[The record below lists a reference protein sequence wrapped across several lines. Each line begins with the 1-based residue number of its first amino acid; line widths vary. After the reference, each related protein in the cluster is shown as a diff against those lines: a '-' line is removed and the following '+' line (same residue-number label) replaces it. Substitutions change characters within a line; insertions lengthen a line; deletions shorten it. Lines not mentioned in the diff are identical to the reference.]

1 MGDAAT
7 STDVLIAEVASHVGA
22 DAVREST
29 AVDFVDGV
37 RPRLVV
43 EPRTQEGLA
52 AALGWAASRTLTI
65 GIRGGGTKL
74 QWGGPV
80 STIDLLV
87 LTGSLNVL
95 VKHRYGDLTATVE
108 AGATLSSI
116 NAALADH
123 DQWLPMDPP
132 WSDRATIGGI
142 VATNDSG
149 PSRHRHGAP
158 RDLIIG
164 CNFVLSD
171 GQVAKSGGI
180 VVKNVAGYDLAR
192 LLTGSFG
199 CLAVITSA
207 TFKLAPRAP
216 SSRTVSI
223 QLESISEMTPVLARL
238 ANSSLTPSAVEL
250 EWPPAMVHVRF
261 ESVETSVDQ
270 QSCEVMRLFEGL
282 GTVQMTGTDDESH
295 LWERYA
301 RHWDLP
307 GTLIKISSLPTEVV
321 ELLVWLQETASEHD
335 VEITVAGRVALGIME
350 VWLSGSHGAQAR
362 VVTKLRARFS
372 EGEGSAVIRQGAA
385 SLRQQVNPWGP
396 ASNALPLMKR
406 VKQQFDPS
414 MLLNPGRGPWGI

>member
-1 MGDAAT
+1 VGTAAT

-37 RPRLVV
+37 RSRLVV

-65 GIRGGGTKL
+65 GVRGGGTKL
-74 QWGGPV
+74 QWGGHV

-87 LTGSLNVL
+87 LTGNLNSL
-95 VKHRYGDLTATVE
+95 VKHRYGDLTVTVE
-108 AGATLSSI
+108 AGATLFSI
-116 NAALADH
+116 NEALADH
-123 DQWLPMDPP
+123 NQWLPLDPP

-216 SSRTVSI
+216 NSRTVSI
-223 QLESISEMTPVLARL
+223 QLESIDEMTPVLARL
-238 ANSSLTPSAVEL
+238 SKSSLTPAAVEF
-250 EWPPAMVHVRF
+250 EWPPAIVHVRF

-270 QSCEVMRLFEGL
+270 QSSEVMRLFEGL
-282 GTVQMTGTDDESH
+282 GTVQMTGGDDESH
-295 LWERYA
+295 LWARYA

-321 ELLVWLQETASEHD
+321 DLLVWLQETTSEHD
-335 VEITVAGRVALGIME
+335 VEITVAGRAALGIME
-350 VWLSGSHGAQAR
+350 VWLSGSYGAQAR
-362 VVTKLRARFS
+362 VVTKLRDRFS
-372 EGEGSAVIRQGAA
+372 EGEGSAIIRQGTA

-396 ASNALPLMKR
+396 ESNALPLMKR
-406 VKQQFDPS
+406 VKQQFDPN